1 MDHPTLQSPTIKAIL
16 AQPFGRFSDREFE
29 RRRQALTATAANHG
43 CDAVLLCG
51 EERTGTGV
59 GWLTGWPTSAR
70 ALVIFQPGERD
81 VINVRER
88 MQHAHKPERA
98 DFVIGVGAH
107 WFDHG

>member
-70 ALVIFQPGERD
+70 ALVIFQPGER
-81 VINVRER
+81 R
-88 MQHAHKPERA
+88 
-98 DFVIGVGAH
+98 GT
-107 WFDHG
+107 